1 MSYVYGNATRLT
13 GLASGMDTDT
23 IIKNLMQIEQ
33 MKVNKHLRSQTL
45 LQWQQESLTTV
56 KTNITDFASN
66 YLSVLGQNS
75 MLKSGSYIRF
85 SAETTDKSGAVSV
98 TAGSDNRATSVTI
111 NQVHHLATATK
122 AQSKLK
128 TDGTN
133 QGSVMTEPMAEGNY
147 VALKDLKLENAL
159 AFDNSGNVSF
169 EINGETFTF
178 NENDTLQHMLSTV
191 SGNEKAGVV
200 FNYSRLSNTFTLTA
214 KKMGPESELTF
225 RNIMGNAFGTGGAFQ
240 MGEAEKTQGVN
251 AKVTI
256 DGVTIERESNNF
268 TIDGINFNLN
278 KVTAADADITFAITE
293 DYQSA
298 VDAMKEFVSGYN
310 TLIKKLEELVTDR
323 KSTSEK
329 RYTPLT
335 EEEKATMTDKQVEQW
350 EAIAKKGLLYNDRDI
365 QSLLTNLRNNLYATI
380 EGTGMSAAQMGL
392 KTGDYRLGHKGEIVL
407 DEDAFKAALTKDSA
421 GVLNAF
427 MKPPSTIGGS
437 DGGFMFN
444 LQNLFNNYTKVTQ
457 QGTLDNIKDKLTAM
471 AERITTME
479 KRMASV
485 EQAHYLK
492 FAAMEKALGELQNQS
507 NNLAGLISQMGGK

>member
-1 MSYVYGNATRLT
+1 MSYVYGNTTRLT

-23 IIKNLMQIEQ
+23 IIKNLMSIEQ
-33 MKVNKHLRSQTL
+33 LKVNKQLRSQTL

-56 KTNITDFASN
+56 KTSITDFASN

-75 MLKSGSYIRF
+75 MLKSSSYIRF
-85 SAETTDKSGAVSV
+85 NAETTDKSGAVSIA
-98 TAGSDNRATSVTI
+98 AGSENTAKSVTI
-111 NQVHHLATATK
+111 NQVQQLATATK

-128 TDGTN
+128 SDGTN
-133 QGSVMTEPMAEGNY
+133 QGTVMTEPMAEGNY

-159 AFDNSGNVSF
+159 AFDSSGNVSF

-200 FNYSRLSNTFTLTA
+200 FNYSRLSNTFTLTS
-214 KKMGPESELTF
+214 KKMGTEGELTF
-225 RNIMGNAFGTGGAFQ
+225 RNVSGNAFGESGAFQ
-240 MGEAEKTQGVN
+240 IGADQKIQGVN

-256 DGVTIERESNNF
+256 DGVTIERSSNNF
-268 TIDGINFNLN
+268 TIDGINYTLN
-278 KVTAADADITFAITE
+278 KVTAMGADITFAITE

-310 TLIKKLEELVTDR
+310 TLIKKLEELVVER
-323 KSTSEK
+323 KGTNEK
-329 RYTPLT
+329 GYTPLT
-335 EEEKATMTDKQVEQW
+335 EEEKSNMTDKQVEQW

-365 QSLLTNLRNNLYATI
+365 QSLLTTLRNNLYATI

-407 DEDAFKAALTKDSA
+407 DEDAFKAALAKDSA

-427 MKPPSTIGGS
+427 MKTPTTIGGS

-444 LQNLFNNYTKVTQ
+444 LQNIFNGYTKVTQ
-457 QGTLDNIKDKLTAM
+457 QNTLDGIKTKLTAM
-471 AERITTME
+471 AERITDME

-507 NNLAGLISQMGGK
+507 NNLAGLVAQMSGK